1 MKLNTM
7 KREKVLE
14 ALKELPK
21 EFELDVLLEKL
32 VFVEKVNKGLSQIKK
47 GETLTH
53 QKVKEILFL
62 SYYTRNFH
70 S

>member
-14 ALKELPK
+14 ALKDLPK

-32 VFVEKVNKGLSQIKK
+32 VFVEKVNKGISQIKK
-47 GETLTH
+47 GETVTH
-53 QKVKEILFL
+53 EKVKETLL
-62 SYYTRNFH
+62 KWQK
-70 S
+70 

>member
-7 KREKVLE
+7 KREKVIE
-14 ALKELPK
+14 TLKELPK

-53 QKVKEILFL
+53 EKVKETVLKWKK
-62 SYYTRNFH
+62 
-70 S
+70 

>member
-53 QKVKEILFL
+53 EKVKETVLKWKI
-62 SYYTRNFH
+62 
-70 S
+70 

>member
-7 KREKVLE
+7 KREKVIE
-14 ALKELPK
+14 TLKELPK

-53 QKVKEILFL
+53 EKVKETVLKWQK
-62 SYYTRNFH
+62 
-70 S
+70 

>member
-14 ALKELPK
+14 ALKDLPK

-53 QKVKEILFL
+53 EKVKETVLKWQK
-62 SYYTRNFH
+62 
-70 S
+70 

>member
-53 QKVKEILFL
+53 EKVKETVLKWQK
-62 SYYTRNFH
+62 
-70 S
+70 

>member
-21 EFELDVLLEKL
+21 EFELDTLLEKL
-32 VFVEKVNKGLSQIKK
+32 VFVEKVNEGLAQIKIGK
-47 GETLTH
+47 TITH
-53 QKVKEILFL
+53 DKVKETVLKWK
-62 SYYTRNFH
+62 NNMV
-70 S
+70 

>member
-14 ALKELPK
+14 ALKDLPK

-47 GETLTH
+47 GETLKH
-53 QKVKEILFL
+53 EKVKENHL
-62 SYYTRNFH
+62 
-70 S
+70 

>member
-53 QKVKEILFL
+53 EKVKETVLKWKK
-62 SYYTRNFH
+62 
-70 S
+70 

>member
-7 KREKVLE
+7 KRDKVLE

-53 QKVKEILFL
+53 EKVKETVLKWQK
-62 SYYTRNFH
+62 
-70 S
+70 

>member
-1 MKLNTM
+1 MKLNNM

-53 QKVKEILFL
+53 EKVKEIHF
-62 SYYTRNFH
+62 
-70 S
+70 

>member
-21 EFELDVLLEKL
+21 EFELDLLLEKL
-32 VFVEKVNKGLSQIKK
+32 VFVEKINEGLTQIKK
-47 GETLTH
+47 GKTLTH
-53 QKVKEILFL
+53 DKVKETILKWQK
-62 SYYTRNFH
+62 
-70 S
+70 

>member
-53 QKVKEILFL
+53 EKVKETVL
-62 SYYTRNFH
+62 RRQK
-70 S
+70 

>member
-21 EFELDVLLEKL
+21 EFELDLLFEKL
-32 VFVEKVNKGLSQIKK
+32 VFVAKINEGLTQIKK
-47 GETLTH
+47 RKTLTH
-53 QKVKEILFL
+53 DKVKETVLKWQK
-62 SYYTRNFH
+62 
-70 S
+70 

>member
-7 KREKVLE
+7 KREKVIE
-14 ALKELPK
+14 TLKELPK

-53 QKVKEILFL
+53 EKVKEIHF
-62 SYYTRNFH
+62 
-70 S
+70 

>member
-7 KREKVLE
+7 KREKVIE
-14 ALKELPK
+14 TLKELPK

-53 QKVKEILFL
+53 EKVKEI
-62 SYYTRNFH
+62 H
-70 S
+70 C

>member
-7 KREKVLE
+7 KREKVIE
-14 ALKELPK
+14 TLKELPK

-47 GETLTH
+47 GETLTNE
-53 QKVKEILFL
+53 KVKETVLKWQK
-62 SYYTRNFH
+62 
-70 S
+70 

>member
-1 MKLNTM
+1 MKLNVM
-7 KREKVLE
+7 KREKVIE

-47 GETLTH
+47 AKTLTH
-53 QKVKEILFL
+53 DKVKETVLKWQK
-62 SYYTRNFH
+62 
-70 S
+70 